1 MVQKNQCVKFLDVG
15 HGDSSI
21 IYFENG
27 KVAIIDIVNVNKMLT
42 ELATRD
48 IRVVDLLIISHSDA
62 DHCKGVNDF
71 LQKFNAVGIVKNICF
86 NLDRKQLSSTMKLI
100 LKKFLEIY
108 RKEHITLLNGQ
119 IDTSIHKKEL
129 LSSDNFK
136 LFLIYP
142 NMSEATEAYLK
153 NSTNDTS
160 IVCLLESKVCNVI
173 FSGDL
178 EGHGWK
184 NLLERMPKLKCEV
197 LKMPHHGAYYDKK
210 NGIELRQI
218 LDVIQPIDVI
228 ISSGENK
235 KYNHP
240 NRLTIELL
248 KEKNINIYCTE
259 FTHLCHCNA
268 NDFDRKCYGDIE
280 ITVGDVSYEIQTEQK
295 NMTLLSCAFCQ
306 GTVL

>member
-1 MVQKNQCVKFLDVG
+1 MVQKNQGVKFLDVG

-21 IYFENG
+21 IYFDNG
-27 KVAIIDIVNVNKMLT
+27 KVAVIDIVNANKLLT
-42 ELATRD
+42 ELASHD
-48 IRVVDLLIISHSDA
+48 IKVVDLLIISHSDA
-62 DHCKGVNDF
+62 DHCKGVNEF
-71 LQKFNAVGIVKNICF
+71 LQKFITGGIVKNICF
-86 NLDRKQLSSTMKLI
+86 NLDRRKLSITMRLI

-119 IDTSIHKKEL
+119 IDTSVQKKEL
-129 LSSDNFK
+129 LSSDNLT

-142 NMSEATEAYLK
+142 NMSESTEAYLK
-153 NSTNDTS
+153 DNTNDTS

-184 NLLERMPKLKCEV
+184 NLLGRMPELKCEV
-197 LKMPHHGAYYDKK
+197 LKMSHHGAYYDEK
-210 NGIELRQI
+210 NGIGLGQI
-218 LDVIQPIDVI
+218 LDIVQPTDVI

-240 NRLTIELL
+240 NPLTIKLL

-259 FTHLCHCNA
+259 FTRLCHCDV
-268 NDFDRKCYGDIE
+268 NDFARKCYGDIE
-280 ITVGDVSYEIQTEQK
+280 ITVSDVSYEIRTERK
-295 NMTLLSCAFCQ
+295 NLTLLSHALCQ
-306 GTVL
+306 ETLP